1 MKLNGLQED
10 QACEFEE
17 DCRARRGVISFWYY
31 VGSCSRH
38 SAIQG
43 SAMKCIAMHCKSRH
57 APKRQEAMQR
67 DSPPPSTTK
76 ISANNAK
83 RGIADADVFLAA
95 GFPEGPLPFPAIAR
109 CWKAFVRRRRSI
121 DDFEQAMV

>member
-1 MKLNGLQED
+1 
-10 QACEFEE
+10 
-17 DCRARRGVISFWYY
+17 
-31 VGSCSRH
+31 
-38 SAIQG
+38 
-43 SAMKCIAMHCKSRH
+43 
-57 APKRQEAMQR
+57 MQR
-67 DSPPPSTTK
+67 DSLPPSTTK

-121 DDFEQAMV
+121 DDFERGMVQTGESLSQIKDLVPSRQLTMLPEDASR